1 MLNLST
7 RAKSWLILIT
17 IALIWGSSFILIKKG
32 LLVFSPRELGALR
45 ITMAFLSL
53 LPIALKHIRDI
64 DRSKLPV
71 LFVLGFAGSLL
82 PSFLFA
88 IAETQLDSSLTGVIN
103 ALTPIFVILISL
115 LFFNQKIK
123 FLNAIGIAVGF
134 LGTVFMLLG
143 GSGFDLSNFN
153 YYALYVVAATIFY
166 GVNVN
171 LIKEYLPDLKAIQ
184 ITAISLFL
192 SSPFC
197 LAYLFLFTG
206 FVDKIGVVDG
216 FWLAFF
222 YVSLLGVFG
231 TAIAL
236 VLFNKL
242 IQISNM
248 IFASSVTY
256 LIPIVAIGWGLIDNE
271 VLNIFQYIG
280 ISIVLGGVYLANKK
294 PKLK

>member
-1 MLNLST
+1 MLNMST
-7 RAKSWLILIT
+7 RAKSWTILIT
-17 IALIWGSSFILIKKG
+17 MALIWGSSFILIKRG
-32 LLVFSPRELGALR
+32 LLVFSPGELGALR

-53 LPIALKHIRDI
+53 MPVALKHLRTI

-88 IAETQLDSSLTGVIN
+88 IAETQLDSSLTGVLN

-115 LFFNQKIK
+115 IFFHQKIK
-123 FLNAIGIAVGF
+123 FLNALGILVGF
-134 LGTVFMLLG
+134 SGTIFMLLG

-153 YYALYVVAATIFY
+153 YYAFYVVAATVFY
-166 GVNVN
+166 GINVN
-171 LIKEYLPDLKAIQ
+171 LIKEYLPDLKALQ
-184 ITAISLFL
+184 ITAVSLFL
-192 SSPFC
+192 TSPFC
-197 LAYLFLFTG
+197 IGYLLFFTDFL
-206 FVDKIGVVDG
+206 DKIGVVDG

-242 IQISNM
+242 IQISTM

-256 LIPIVAIGWGLIDNE
+256 LIPIVAIGWGLVDNE
-271 VLNIFQYIG
+271 VLNIYQYIG

-294 PKLK
+294 S

>member
-1 MLNLST
+1 M
-7 RAKSWLILIT
+7 
-17 IALIWGSSFILIKKG
+17 ALIWGSSFILIKRG
-32 LLVFSPRELGALR
+32 LLVFSPGELGALR

-53 LPIALKHIRDI
+53 MPVALKHLRTI

-88 IAETQLDSSLTGVIN
+88 IAETQLDSSLTGVLN

-115 LFFNQKIK
+115 IFFHQKIK
-123 FLNAIGIAVGF
+123 FLNALGILVGF
-134 LGTVFMLLG
+134 SGTIFMLLG

-153 YYALYVVAATIFY
+153 YYAFYVVAATVFY
-166 GVNVN
+166 GINVN
-171 LIKEYLPDLKAIQ
+171 LIKEYLPDLKALQ
-184 ITAISLFL
+184 ITAVSLFL
-192 SSPFC
+192 TSPFC
-197 LAYLFLFTG
+197 VGYLFFFTD
-206 FVDKIGVVDG
+206 FIDKIGVADG

-242 IQISNM
+242 IQISTM

-256 LIPIVAIGWGLIDNE
+256 LIPIVAIGWGLVDNE
-271 VLNIFQYIG
+271 VLNVYQYIG

-294 PKLK
+294 N

>member
-1 MLNLST
+1 MGNMSN

-32 LLVFSPRELGALR
+32 LAVFSPGELGALR
-45 ITMAFLSL
+45 ITMAFLAL
-53 LPIALKHIRDI
+53 LPVAIKHIRTI

-82 PSFLFA
+82 PAFLFA

-115 LFFNQKIK
+115 IFFKQKIK
-123 FLNAIGIAVGF
+123 LFNALGIAVGF
-134 LGTVFMLLG
+134 AGTVFMLLG
-143 GSGFDLSNFN
+143 GSGFDLSKFN

-171 LIKEYLPDLKAIQ
+171 LIKEYLPNIKALQ
-184 ITAISLFL
+184 VTAISLFL

-197 LAYLFLFTG
+197 LGYLLFFTG
-206 FVDKIGVVDG
+206 FVDKIGVTDG

-231 TAIAL
+231 TAVAL
-236 VLFNKL
+236 VFFNKL

-271 VLNIFQYIG
+271 VLNIYQYIG
-280 ISIVLGGVYLANKK
+280 ISIVLGGVYIANKK
-294 PKLK
+294 TSPK

>member
-1 MLNLST
+1 MLNMST
-7 RAKSWLILIT
+7 KAKSWVILIT
-17 IALIWGSSFILIKKG
+17 MALIWGSSFILIKRG
-32 LLVFSPRELGALR
+32 LLVFSPGELGALR

-53 LPIALKHIRDI
+53 LPFALKHIGTI

-88 IAETQLDSSLTGVIN
+88 IAETQLDSSLTGVLN

-115 LFFNQKIK
+115 IFFHQKIK
-123 FLNAIGIAVGF
+123 FLNAVGILVGF
-134 LGTVFMLLG
+134 SGTIFMLLG

-153 YYALYVVAATIFY
+153 YYAFYVVAATVFY
-166 GVNVN
+166 GINVN
-171 LIKEYLPDLKAIQ
+171 LIKEYLPDLKALQ

-197 LAYLFLFTG
+197 VGYLLFFTD
-206 FVDKIGVVDG
+206 FIDKIGVADG

-242 IQISNM
+242 IQISTM

-256 LIPIVAIGWGLIDNE
+256 LIPIVAICWGLIDNE
-271 VLNIFQYIG
+271 VLNIYQYIG

-294 PKLK
+294 S

>member
-1 MLNLST
+1 MST
-7 RAKSWLILIT
+7 RAKSWTILIT
-17 IALIWGSSFILIKKG
+17 MALIWGSSFILIKRG
-32 LLVFSPRELGALR
+32 LLVFSPGELGALR

-53 LPIALKHIRDI
+53 MPVALKHLRTI

-88 IAETQLDSSLTGVIN
+88 IAETQLDSSLTGVLN

-115 LFFNQKIK
+115 IFFHQKIK
-123 FLNAIGIAVGF
+123 FLNALGILVGF
-134 LGTVFMLLG
+134 SGTIFMLLG

-153 YYALYVVAATIFY
+153 YYAFYVVAATVFY
-166 GVNVN
+166 GINVN
-171 LIKEYLPDLKAIQ
+171 LIKEYLPDLKALQ
-184 ITAISLFL
+184 ITAVSLFL
-192 SSPFC
+192 TSPFC
-197 LAYLFLFTG
+197 IGYLLFFTDFL
-206 FVDKIGVVDG
+206 DKIGVVDG

-242 IQISNM
+242 IQISTM

-256 LIPIVAIGWGLIDNE
+256 LIPIVAIGWGLVDNE
-271 VLNIFQYIG
+271 VLNIYQYIG

-294 PKLK
+294 S